1 VEYND
6 IIRLSGKDRYDTG
19 IAAAE
24 ELKEVKG
31 WDKFQ
36 KVIVAS
42 GADFPDALSASY
54 LAARKD
60 APVILVG
67 KDAASISKVSAYVNQ
82 NLASGGTVYI
92 VGGNGAVTPEFES
105 ALTGSVQRVK
115 GANRFETNIEVLKE
129 AGVSGE
135 DLLVASG
142 MTYADALSAS
152 AAGRPIFLVGAALND
167 AQKAYLDANK
177 ANFGS
182 TAYVIGGN
190 GAVSEAVESEVKA
203 YVSNTKRVKGTDRF
217 ATSKAVADQ
226 FFPTFDNMVIASGM
240 AFPDGLSGGPVAM
253 VYGAPLI
260 LVADNHYDHATEL
273 FHTKGA
279 TTLVVMGGK
288 GAVSKEIAEAVA
300 APAHEE

>member
-1 VEYND
+1 
-6 IIRLSGKDRYDTG
+6 
-19 IAAAE
+19 
-24 ELKEVKG
+24 
-31 WDKFQ
+31 
-36 KVIVAS
+36 
-42 GADFPDALSASY
+42 
-54 LAARKD
+54 KD

-67 KDAASISKVSAYVNQ
+67 KDAASISKVSAYVNK

-167 AQKAYLDANK
+167 AQKAYLNANK

-190 GAVSEAVESEVKA
+190 GAVSAAVESEVKA
-203 YVSNTKRVKGTDRF
+203 YVSTTKRVKGSDRF

-226 FFPTFDNMVIASGM
+226 FFPGNLENMVVASGM

-253 VYGAPLI
+253 AYNSPLI
-260 LVADNHYDHATEL
+260 LVANGHYDHATEL